1 MHADAGS
8 GSPHGYFLADY
19 YAPIP
24 QLRQACD
31 KFFSLFLQPAKSTG
45 TGQLFLLVILS
56 GCVFVLVVILSAGGL
71 AAGVEGPLLS
81 RRFSH

>member
-24 QLRQACD
+24 YLRRPCD
-31 KFFSLFLQPAKSTG
+31 ENFSLFSPAGENTG

-56 GCVFVLVVILSAGGL
+56 GCLFVLVVILSAGGL